1 MMDPFLRLQLRHSV
15 FVYAMVRVLATIALW
30 FSAADAPA
38 ALRTEGPS
46 GSQERLWIALAIMV
60 ITGVLML
67 IDQRR
72 NGAPDLLANLGF
84 TRGRLVLI
92 AVGPAIVGE
101 LLLNLVLSS
110 RG

>member
-1 MMDPFLRLQLRHSV
+1 
-15 FVYAMVRVLATIALW
+15 MVRMLATIVLW
-30 FSAADAPA
+30 FAAVNAPG
-38 ALRTEGPS
+38 LRAQHAGEV
-46 GSQERLWIALAIMV
+46 QERLWIALAIMV
-60 ITGVLML
+60 ITGALMM

-92 AVGPAIVGE
+92 AIGPAIVGE